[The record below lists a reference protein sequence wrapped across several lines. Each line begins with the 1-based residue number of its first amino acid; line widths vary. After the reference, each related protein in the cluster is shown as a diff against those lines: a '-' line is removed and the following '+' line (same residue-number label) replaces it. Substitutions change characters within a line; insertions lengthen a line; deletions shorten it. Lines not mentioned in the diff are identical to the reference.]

1 MLLRNIDPRQGLC
14 NGLPGRVVGVESAVF
29 LATQLNNLR
38 PHLASLV
45 DNSQAV
51 DMFYTNTVSGAVDLR
66 TPVYLATVYHSLAW

>member
-1 MLLRNIDPRQGLC
+1 MLLRNINPRQGLC
-14 NGLPGRVVGVESAVF
+14 NGQPGRVVGVESAVF

-51 DMFYTNTVSGAVDLR
+51 DISGAVDLR

>member
-1 MLLRNIDPRQGLC
+1 MLLRNINPRQGLC
-14 NGLPGRVVGVESAVF
+14 NGQPGRVVGVESAVF

-51 DMFYTNTVSGAVDLR
+51 DIYSNTVSGAVDLR